1 MFNKILFPVDLEDMD
16 KITPHLKAVE
26 RLIQQSSAELRLITV
41 LPGYS
46 MPIISSYMPKGVVEK
61 AMETAAQ
68 QLKDFVDKQLDDDIT
83 LTLTVREGRPHE
95 QIVAEAQNWGADL
108 IALPSQVK
116 QSLSADL
123 VGSVAQRVTERA
135 KCSVLVLRPDARQ
148 MSTP

>member
-16 KITPHLKAVE
+16 KIEPYLKAVE
-26 RLIQQSSAELRLITV
+26 RLIQHSGAELRLITV

-68 QLKDFVDKQLDDDIT
+68 QLKDFVDKHVADDIT
-83 LTLTVREGRPHE
+83 LTFAVREGRPHE
-95 QIVAEAQNWGADL
+95 QIVTEAQNWSADL
-108 IALPSQVK
+108 IALPNQVK
-116 QSLSADL
+116 QGLSAEL

-135 KCSVLVLRPDARQ
+135 KCSVLVMRPD
-148 MSTP
+148 ML